1 MLSSLCM
8 GVFQMVLTTWIS
20 RLKDDMQFSLALA
33 LLPDKPITTHL
44 KILQYSF
51 DDVKSLIMQFP

>member
-1 MLSSLCM
+1 M